1 MLELTQHQQFHLR
14 FFFIPF
20 FPVHSLNNNIRM
32 LKNKQYS
39 YNITQTR
46 SYSEQEVDPFCILTV
61 SHPILEKSTC
71 LSAELAPQLASSN
84 LIVVQSVASLRGR
97 NFTPWQD
104 MLEACI
110 RGAAECAAPVAAKT
124 LVDVLRKGK
133 CVVVWVNEPRLWDPP
148 QVWPSD
154 VLVGL
159 PLPSCPASKR
169 YLLLSNSISK
179 LHSLFCQSLCT
190 TFCYIAKKSTCN
202 FSH

>member
-20 FPVHSLNNNIRM
+20 FPVQSLNKNIHM
-32 LKNKQYS
+32 LKISSTPTTSLKPDL
-39 YNITQTR
+39 I
-46 SYSEQEVDPFCILTV
+46 
-61 SHPILEKSTC
+61 KSTC
-71 LSAELAPQLASSN
+71 LSAELAPQLASSD
-84 LIVVQSVASLRGR
+84 LIVVQSVASLGGR
-97 NFTPWQD
+97 NFAPWQD

-110 RGAAECAAPVAAKT
+110 RGAAECAAPVTAKT
-124 LVDVLRKGK
+124 LVDVSRKGK
-133 CVVVWVNEPRLWDPP
+133 CVVAWVNKPRLWDPP

-159 PLPSCPASKR
+159 PLPSCPASQR
-169 YLLLSNSISK
+169 YLLISNSISK